1 MAVLTCALFNN
12 KELHINCGIYKARGS
27 IIPRLGEYH
36 FSISE
41 KNEKTNEWTYIATYS
56 DSNYLRLISDI
67 CNALVDFQDTAE
79 EIENVHKSPRNKR
92 PIL

>member
-1 MAVLTCALFNN
+1 MAALTCALYNN
-12 KELHINCGIYKARGS
+12 KDFHISCGIYKARGS
-27 IIPRLGEYH
+27 VVPRFGEYH
-36 FSISE
+36 FALSE
-41 KNEKTNEWTYIATYS
+41 KDEKTNEWVHIATYS
-56 DSNYLRLISDI
+56 DKDLLRLVADV